1 MDSQVRGKGNIIHPP
16 LALFHSR
23 INDLALCDTSKD
35 QIACRWTTI
44 KVNLKCIQ
52 PDQVMSH
59 QDIHLFEGLEEVC
72 ISSENS
78 ENFLEINLPFYWHF
92 CLSCPVTLKDFLH
105 KADSSLLKFHFLL
118 VIISLFYLSVS
129 QILTG
134 CQGNNL
140 ATRSADMV
148 IGIRRVF
155 KNVKA
160 SLI

>member
-1 MDSQVRGKGNIIHPP
+1 M
-16 LALFHSR
+16 
-23 INDLALCDTSKD
+23 
-35 QIACRWTTI
+35 

-52 PDQVMSH
+52 PDHVMSH

-72 ISSENS
+72 ISGENS

-92 CLSCPVTLKDFLH
+92 CFSCPVTLKDFLH

-140 ATRSADMV
+140 AKRSADMV

-155 KNVKA
+155 TNVKA